1 MPGSSGTI
9 IDIVESGSMYDLI
22 NIHGTKPVYP
32 SPMLHEQIREA
43 RIKAGLSQVKLAELA
58 GIQRSL
64 VQNLEDG
71 RNVTIDTLRKVVP
84 HLPSLRSLNLGSFE
98 LMPSFSTELRQGVQE
113 LVDAGQRLLDLI
125 DNAPGTAV
133 RPRRR
138 DARNWQDDVEDDDP
152 VVREAIAE
160 AIALVEGGTT
170 EAQAANAHVAGKK
183 G

>member
-1 MPGSSGTI
+1 
-9 IDIVESGSMYDLI
+9 
-22 NIHGTKPVYP
+22 VYP

-43 RIKAGLSQVKLAELA
+43 RIKAGLSQVKLAQLA

-84 HLPSLRSLNLGSFE
+84 HLPSLRSLNLGSSE
-98 LMPSFSTELRQGVQE
+98 LMPSVAAELREGIQQ
-113 LVDAGQRLLDLI
+113 LMDAGQRLLDILDQKDSSSI
-125 DNAPGTAV
+125 

-138 DARNWQDDVEDDDP
+138 DARNWQTEREDDDP
-152 VVREAIAE
+152 VVRDAIAE
-160 AIALVEGGTT
+160 ATAIVEGRTA
-170 EAQAANAHVAGKK
+170 EAQTATANVAGKK